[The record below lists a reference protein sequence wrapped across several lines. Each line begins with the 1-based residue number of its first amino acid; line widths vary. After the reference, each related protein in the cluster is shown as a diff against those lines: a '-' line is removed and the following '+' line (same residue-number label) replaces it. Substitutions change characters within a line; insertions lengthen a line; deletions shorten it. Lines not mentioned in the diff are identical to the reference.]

1 VCFCVSLGV
10 VKCEK
15 VLTCQCLFFV
25 FFSFLFTVCL
35 SVIAKNR
42 ILTLED
48 LLKEKKEFRKGKTL
62 YFTFC

>member
-1 VCFCVSLGV
+1 
-10 VKCEK
+10 
-15 VLTCQCLFFV
+15 
-25 FFSFLFTVCL
+25 VCL